1 MSRYQGQHRATR
13 PTNNND
19 DRFQEITLTALEDR
33 LGWPALVFVLA
44 LLIFTATR

>member
-13 PTNNND
+13 PTDD
-19 DRFQEITLTALEDR
+19 DRFHEITLTALEDR